1 MDFGPRS
8 AVCGLWSL
16 NHPQPFYTSWRLAR
30 SSGQRLCYNS
40 ILMLNSV
47 ETTPPTTFSVR
58 AIKNIAI
65 SPRLVIAAGLVALF
79 VAIPLVYIFVR
90 AFSAE
95 PDAWSRLFQTR
106 IWKLLGNTLL
116 LVLAVTGGAVVT
128 GVSMAWLTERTDL
141 PGRKVFRWMLA
152 MPLAIP
158 AYIGGI
164 VHLALLRPRGGII
177 PQVLERVFGQP
188 IPTPSPIGFWGAT
201 FILTLFMF
209 PYVYL
214 LSGAAFRSLHASLE
228 EASRVFGRTP
238 LQTFFHVTL
247 PALRPGLMAG
257 ALLVALDILAE
268 YGTVALLR
276 YETFSSAIFVQL
288 SGRYD
293 RSSASVLSGILV
305 ALAILILW
313 GELRLQGRAR
323 FTQMESAW
331 RPAPVIALG
340 KWRVPALLLAMGIVF
355 ASLIVPVAVL
365 LVWSVQALLDPQTLA
380 VIVRTG
386 SQGFGSYVWNSLWSS
401 GLAALI
407 AVIFSLPVAL
417 LAVRY
422 PNRFSRFVSR
432 LCQVGYAIPGV
443 VIALSLVL
451 LVNRALPILY
461 ATPLVVVIAY
471 VLRHMPQAVRASESA
486 LNQLSPSLEEASR
499 TLGRTS
505 LQTLVQ
511 VTLPLILP
519 GLLAGG
525 SLVFLTS
532 LKELPA
538 TLLLRPPGFDTL
550 AVRVWVWAGEGF
562 YVPAAPA
569 ALLLVIASA
578 LPLSF
583 LLRREQIFK

>member
-1 MDFGPRS
+1 METVHTDHT
-8 AVCGLWSL
+8 
-16 NHPQPFYTSWRLAR
+16 HPTRLKAL
-30 SSGQRLCYNS
+30 S
-40 ILMLNSV
+40 
-47 ETTPPTTFSVR
+47 
-58 AIKNIAI
+58 I
-65 SPRLVIAAGLVALF
+65 SPRLAIAAGLVALF
-79 VAIPLVYIFVR
+79 VAVPLVYIFIR
-90 AFSAE
+90 AFGADAE
-95 PDAWSRLFQTR
+95 SWQRLLQTR

-116 LVLAVTGGAVVT
+116 LVVAVTSGALTT
-128 GVSMAWLTERTDL
+128 GVGMAWLTERTDL
-141 PGRKVFRWMLA
+141 PGRKIFRWMLA

-164 VHLALLRPRGGII
+164 VHLALLRPRGGYI
-177 PQVLERVFGQP
+177 PQVLENIFGQP
-188 IPTPSPIGFWGAT
+188 VFTPSPLGFWGAA
-201 FILTLFMF
+201 FILTLFTY

-228 EASRVFGRTP
+228 EAARTLGRTP
-238 LQTFFHVTL
+238 FQTLFQVTL
-247 PALRPGLMAG
+247 PALRPGLTAG

-293 RSSASVLSGILV
+293 RSAASVLSGILV

-313 GELRLQGRAR
+313 GELRLQGQAR
-323 FTQMESAW
+323 FTQMESNW
-331 RPAPVIALG
+331 RPAPLTLLG
-340 KWRVPALLLAMGIVF
+340 KWWFPAILLVAGVIF
-355 ASLIVPVAVL
+355 ASLLIPVTVL
-365 LVWSVQALLDPQTLA
+365 AVWSLQAFFDPQTLTT
-380 VIVRTG
+380 VFRTG
-386 SQGFGSYVWNSLWSS
+386 SQGFGSYIWNSLWSS

-417 LAVRY
+417 LSVRY
-422 PNRFSRFVSR
+422 PNRFSGFISR

-451 LVNRALPILY
+451 LVNRTLPFLY
-461 ATPLVVVIAY
+461 GTPVIVVMAY

-486 LNQLSPSLEEASR
+486 LNQLSPSLEEAAR

-505 LQTLVQ
+505 FQTLTQ
-511 VTLPLILP
+511 VTLPLIMP

-538 TLLLRPPGFDTL
+538 TLLLRPAGFDTL
-550 AVRVWVWAGEGF
+550 AVRVWAWAEEGF
-562 YVPAAPA
+562 YLQAAPA
-569 ALLLVIASA
+569 ALLLVLASV
-578 LPLSF
+578 LPLFF
-583 LLRREQIFK
+583 LLRRERIFK

>member
-1 MDFGPRS
+1 MELTR
-8 AVCGLWSL
+8 
-16 NHPQPFYTSWRLAR
+16 T
-30 SSGQRLCYNS
+30 
-40 ILMLNSV
+40 
-47 ETTPPTTFSVR
+47 
-58 AIKNIAI
+58 NIAYQKIRSKI
-65 SPRLVIAAGLVALF
+65 SPRLAFAAGLVALF
-79 VAIPLVYIFVR
+79 VAVPLIYIFVR
-90 AFSAE
+90 AATAE
-95 PDAWSRLFQTR
+95 PEAWTRLFQER
-106 IWKLLGNTLL
+106 IWKLFANTLG
-116 LVLAVTGGAVVT
+116 LVLAVTAGAMLT
-128 GVSMAWLTERTDL
+128 GVTMAFLTERTDL
-141 PGRKVFRWMLA
+141 PGKKIFRWMLA

-164 VHLALLRPRGGII
+164 VHLALLRPRGGMI
-177 PQVLERVFGQP
+177 PKLLENLFGQP
-188 IPTPSPIGFWGAT
+188 VPTPSPLGFWGAA
-201 FILTLFMF
+201 FILMLFMF

-214 LSGAAFRSLHASLE
+214 LSGAAFRALHASLE

-238 LQTFFHVTL
+238 LQTLFQVTL
-247 PALRPGLMAG
+247 PALRPGLTAG

-293 RSSASVLSGILV
+293 RSAASVLSGILV
-305 ALAILILW
+305 ILAIGILW
-313 GELRLQGRAR
+313 SELRLQGRAR
-323 FTQMESAW
+323 FTQMESNW
-331 RPAPVIALG
+331 RPAPLMALG
-340 KWRVPALLLAMGIVF
+340 KWRIPAFLLVLGVVSASLLL
-355 ASLIVPVAVL
+355 PVGVL
-365 LVWSVQALLDPQTLA
+365 LVWSIQAFLDPETMRTLFN
-380 VIVRTG
+380 TG

-401 GLAALI
+401 SAAAII
-407 AVIFSLPVAL
+407 AVLLSLPVGL
-417 LAVRY
+417 LSVRY
-422 PNRFSRFVSR
+422 PNQVSKFISR

-451 LVNRALPILY
+451 LVNRFLPFLY
-461 ATPLVVVIAY
+461 ATPFIVVIAY

-499 TLGRTS
+499 VMGRTS
-505 LQTLVQ
+505 LQTLFQ

-538 TLLLRPPGFDTL
+538 TLLLRPAGFDTL

-562 YVPAAPA
+562 YFQAAPA
-569 ALLLVIASA
+569 ALLLVIVSA
-578 LPLSF
+578 FPLSF

>member
-1 MDFGPRS
+1 MELTRTKLTYQKIRS
-8 AVCGLWSL
+8 
-16 NHPQPFYTSWRLAR
+16 R
-30 SSGQRLCYNS
+30 
-40 ILMLNSV
+40 
-47 ETTPPTTFSVR
+47 
-58 AIKNIAI
+58 I
-65 SPRLVIAAGLVALF
+65 SPRLALAAGLVALF
-79 VAIPLVYIFVR
+79 VAIPLIYIFIR
-90 AFSAE
+90 AASAE
-95 PDAWSRLFQTR
+95 PEAWQRLFQER
-106 IWKLLGNTLL
+106 IWKLFGNTLA
-116 LVLAVTGGAVVT
+116 LVIAVTSGALVT
-128 GVSMAWLTERTDL
+128 GVTMAFLTERTDL
-141 PGRKVFRWMLA
+141 PGKKIFRWMLA

-164 VHLALLRPRGGII
+164 VHLALLRPRGGVI
-177 PQVLERVFGQP
+177 PQLLENLFGQP
-188 IPTPSPIGFWGAT
+188 VFTPSPLGFGGAA
-201 FILTLFMF
+201 FILTLFMY

-214 LSGAAFRSLHASLE
+214 LSGAAFRTLHASLE

-238 LQTFFHVTL
+238 IQTLFQVTL
-247 PALRPGLMAG
+247 PALRPGLTAG

-293 RSSASVLSGILV
+293 RSAASVLSGILV
-305 ALAILILW
+305 ALAIGILW
-313 GELRLQGRAR
+313 SELRLQGRAR
-323 FTQMESAW
+323 FTQMESNW
-331 RPAPVIALG
+331 RPAPMMPLG
-340 KWRVPALLLAMGIVF
+340 KWRIPAFLLVFGVVSASLLL
-355 ASLIVPVAVL
+355 PVGVL
-365 LVWSVQALLDPQTLA
+365 LVWSIQAFLDPETMRSLFS
-380 VIVRTG
+380 TG

-401 GLAALI
+401 SMAAFI
-407 AVIFSLPVAL
+407 AVLLSLPVGL
-417 LAVRY
+417 LSVRY
-422 PNRFSRFVSR
+422 PNRVSKFISR

-451 LVNRALPILY
+451 LVNRFLPFLY
-461 ATPLVVVIAY
+461 ATPFVVVIAY

-486 LNQLSPSLEEASR
+486 LGQLSPSLEEASR
-499 TLGRTS
+499 VMGRTS
-505 LQTLVQ
+505 LQTLLQ

-538 TLLLRPPGFDTL
+538 TLLLRPAGFDTL

-562 YVPAAPA
+562 YFQAAPA
-569 ALLLVIASA
+569 ALLLVLVSA